1 MQKQLQHSALAL
13 CFTLLMLAVSTQLA
27 WTAESLSD
35 RAIAQSQF
43 KIRRH
48 PNNPAGY
55 YQLGDAYVQKSRES
69 GDNSYLDLA
78 EQALKKSLSLNPQQ
92 SGVRRHLAHV
102 LASRHDFEG
111 AAAEAQKAIA
121 LDPTDMDAHGV
132 LGDAYLETGKPEQAE
147 QAYKTMMTLKESLSS
162 YSRRSGMKSL
172 KGDASGAIA
181 DLKTAIELGKQEKQ
195 PKESIAWAQW
205 QLGAE
210 YYAIGKLAEAEST
223 YLQALETYPKYYR
236 SLAGLAQVR
245 AAQERYPEAME
256 LYREAINTVPMP
268 EYVAALGD
276 VHAKSGNQNEARKQY
291 ELVEYIGQLSA
302 LNKALYNRELA
313 YFYADHDIKLEQ
325 GLELAQRELNYR
337 RDIYAYDVLAWNLY
351 KNGKFEEAQKA
362 VSQALKLGTQDAKL
376 HYHAGMIYQRVGE
389 KEKARDHLR
398 RALSINP
405 QFHIFFADN
414 AKRTLVE
421 LENSEEQ
428 AAAARQPLDGR

>member
-13 CFTLLMLAVSTQLA
+13 CFTLLMIAVSTQLA

-147 QAYKTMMTLKESLSS
+147 QAYKTMMTLQESLSS

-210 YYAIGKLAEAEST
+210 YYAIGKLAEAEND

-245 AAQERYPEAME
+245 VAQERYPEAIE

-276 VHAKSGNQNEARKQY
+276 VYAMSGNQNEARKQY

-313 YFYADHDIKLEQ
+313 YFYADHDIKLQQ
-325 GLELAQRELNYR
+325 GLELAQRELDYR

-351 KNGKFEEAQKA
+351 KNGKFEEARGA
-362 VSQALKLGTQDAKL
+362 VRQALKLGTQDAKL

-389 KEKARDHLR
+389 KAKAREHLR

-405 QFHIFFADN
+405 HFHIFFADN

-428 AAAARQPLDGR
+428 VAAARQPLEGR

>member
-111 AAAEAQKAIA
+111 AATEAQKAIA

-147 QAYKTMMTLKESLSS
+147 QAYMTMMTLKESLSS

-210 YYAIGKLAEAEST
+210 YYAIGKLAEAESA

-245 AAQERYPEAME
+245 AAQEQYPEAME

-276 VHAKSGNQNEARKQY
+276 VHAKSGNQSEARKQY

-389 KEKARDHLR
+389 KEKAREHLR

-405 QFHIFFADN
+405 HFHIFFADN

-428 AAAARQPLDGR
+428 VAARQELDGR

>member
-27 WTAESLSD
+27 WTSESLSD

-210 YYAIGKLAEAEST
+210 YYAIGKLAEAESA

-245 AAQERYPEAME
+245 AAQERYPEAIE

-276 VHAKSGNQNEARKQY
+276 VHAKSGKQNEARKQY

-313 YFYADHDIKLEQ
+313 YFYADHDIKLQQ

-337 RDIYAYDVLAWNLY
+337 RDIYAYDVLAWNLF
-351 KNGKFEEAQKA
+351 KNGKFEEAREA
-362 VSQALKLGTQDAKL
+362 MSQALKLGTKDAKL

-389 KEKARDHLR
+389 KKKAREHLR

-405 QFHIFFADN
+405 HFHIFFADS

-421 LENSEEQ
+421 LESSEEQ
-428 AAAARQPLDGR
+428 VAAGRQPLDGR

>member
-1 MQKQLQHSALAL
+1 MEKRPKYSTP
-13 CFTLLMLAVSTQLA
+13 TLFLFLLIVSLSPQLA
-27 WTAESLSD
+27 WSASSASD

-43 KIRRH
+43 KIRRN
-48 PNNPAGY
+48 PNNPIAY

-78 EQALKKSLSLNPQQ
+78 EQALRKSLSLNPQL

-102 LASRHDFEG
+102 LASRHDFE
-111 AAAEAQKAIA
+111 AAAAQAREAIT

-132 LGDAYLETGKPEQAE
+132 LGDAYLETGKYEQAE
-147 QAYKTMMTLKESLSS
+147 ETYKRMMTLKESLSS
-162 YSRRSGMKSL
+162 YSRLSGMKSL
-172 KGDASGAIA
+172 KGDTPGAIS
-181 DLKTAIELGKQEKQ
+181 DLKTGIQLGKQENQ

-205 QLGAE
+205 QLAAE
-210 YYAIGKLAEAEST
+210 YYAIGKLAQAESE
-223 YLQALETYPKYYR
+223 YVQALETYPRYYR

-245 AAQERYPEAME
+245 SARERFPEAIQ

-276 VHAKSGNQNEARKQY
+276 VYAKIGNPNEARKQY

-313 YFYADHDIKLEQ
+313 YFYADHDIKLQQ
-325 GLELAQRELNYR
+325 GLELAQRELNHR
-337 RDIYAYDVLAWNLY
+337 RDIYAYDVLAWNLF
-351 KNGKFEEAQKA
+351 KNGKFEEAREA
-362 VSQALKLGTQDAKL
+362 VRQALKLGTQDAKL
-376 HYHAGMIYQRVGE
+376 HYHAGMIYHRLGE
-389 KEKARDHLR
+389 KEKAKEHLR

-405 QFHIFFADN
+405 HFHIFFADN

-421 LENSEEQ
+421 LENSEDQ
-428 AAAARQPLDGR
+428 VAVARQPLDRR

>member
-13 CFTLLMLAVSTQLA
+13 CFTLLMIAVSTQLA

-210 YYAIGKLAEAEST
+210 YYATGKLAEAESE
-223 YLQALETYPKYYR
+223 YVQALDTYPKYYR

-245 AAQERYPEAME
+245 VAQGRYPEAIQ
-256 LYREAINTVPMP
+256 LYREAINAVPMP
-268 EYVAALGD
+268 EYIAALGD
-276 VHAKSGNQNEARKQY
+276 VYAKIGNPKEARKQY

-313 YFYADHDIKLEQ
+313 YFYADHGIKLQQ
-325 GLELAQRELNYR
+325 GLELAQRELDSR
-337 RDIYAYDVLAWNLY
+337 RDIYAYDVLAWSLY
-351 KNGKFEEAQKA
+351 KNGKFEEAREA

-389 KEKARDHLR
+389 KEKAQEHLG

-405 QFHIFFADN
+405 HFHIFFADN
-414 AKRTLVE
+414 AKRALAE
-421 LENSEEQ
+421 LENTEEQ
-428 AAAARQPLDGR
+428 VAVRQQLDGR

>member
-78 EQALKKSLSLNPQQ
+78 EQALRKSLVLNPQQ

-102 LASRHDFEG
+102 LASRHDFEA
-111 AAAEAQKAIA
+111 AAAEAREAIA

-132 LGDAYLETGKPEQAE
+132 LGDAYLETGKYEQAE
-147 QAYKTMMTLKESLSS
+147 QTYRTMMTLKESLSS
-162 YSRRSGMKSL
+162 YSRLSGMKSL
-172 KGDASGAIA
+172 KGDTSGAIS
-181 DLKTAIELGKQEKQ
+181 DLKTAIQLGNQENQ

-210 YYAIGKLAEAEST
+210 YHATGKLAEAEDE

-245 AAQERYPEAME
+245 AAQKRYPEAIQ

-268 EYVAALGD
+268 EYIAALGD
-276 VHAKSGNQNEARKQY
+276 VHAKMGNPNEARKQY
-291 ELVEYIGQLSA
+291 ELVEYIGHLSA

-313 YFYADHDIKLEQ
+313 YFYADHDIKLPQ
-325 GLELAQRELNYR
+325 GLELAQRELDYR
-337 RDIYAYDVLAWNLY
+337 RDIYAYDVVAWNLF
-351 KNGKFEEAQKA
+351 KNSKFEEAREA
-362 VSQALKLGTQDAKL
+362 VTKALKLGTQDAKL
-376 HYHAGMIYQRVGE
+376 HYHAGMIYHRLGE
-389 KEKARDHLR
+389 KEKAREHLS
-398 RALSINP
+398 RALTINP
-405 QFHIFFADN
+405 HFHIFFADN
-414 AKRTLVE
+414 ATRVLEE
-421 LENSEEQ
+421 LRNSEEQ
-428 AAAARQPLDGR
+428 VTARQQPDGR

>member
-1 MQKQLQHSALAL
+1 MQKQLPHSALAL

-210 YYAIGKLAEAEST
+210 YYAIGKLAEAENE

-245 AAQERYPEAME
+245 AAQERYPEAIE

-313 YFYADHDIKLEQ
+313 YFYADHDIKLQQ

-337 RDIYAYDVLAWNLY
+337 RDIYAYDVMAWNLF
-351 KNGKFEEAQKA
+351 KNGKAEEACEA

-376 HYHAGMIYQRVGE
+376 HYHAGMIYHRLGE
-389 KEKARDHLR
+389 KEKAREHLS
-398 RALSINP
+398 RALTINP
-405 QFHIFFADN
+405 HFHIFFADN
-414 AKRTLVE
+414 AKRVLEE
-421 LENSEEQ
+421 LGNSEEQ
-428 AAAARQPLDGR
+428 VAARQELDGR